1 MESQEVDIKSMREDM
16 NNMFEVLWKAKQ
28 NNGSRQD
35 KTILD
40 ENRNITFFEDYAD
53 GQSIKTRS
61 VSFPIDSVKIG
72 E

>member
-1 MESQEVDIKSMREDM
+1 MRFSGRL
-16 NNMFEVLWKAKQ
+16 NKTTGVGK
-28 NNGSRQD
+28 D